1 MFLRLLLLFTLVP
14 LIELYLLIGIGRQV
28 GLVPTLALVLFTG
41 VLGAWLARRQ
51 GIATLARVQR
61 SLAAGE
67 LPTEALL
74 DGLMILLAGAV
85 LLTPGLLTDLTG
97 FLLLAPAGRRPI
109 RRAIRRAFER
119 RLATRSRVIVLDRD
133 TEDQDSWQ

>member
-14 LIELYLLIGIGRQV
+14 LLELYLLIGIGRQV

-97 FLLLAPAGRRPI
+97 FLLLTPAGRRPI

-119 RLATRSRVIVLDRD
+119 RLATRSQVIVLDRD
-133 TEDQDSWQ
+133 TKDQDSWQ